1 MLQQGV
7 IFLHTSSRIRG
18 VPIRDLGEAKQMYYK
33 QILSHSNTY
42 RSRPIFVHE
51 SMFFHPIDIEC
62 TDFEDGVRLGLLGG
76 RCRRRSGAACVYSC
90 IVVGRICLRR
100 VGNKRHAT
108 SRRYFLSYS
117 YQKRG

>member
-51 SMFFHPIDIEC
+51 SMFFHPIDIKGTELK
-62 TDFEDGVRLGLLGG
+62 DGIHLRLFGVVGG
-76 RCRRRSGAACVYSC
+76 GRRSGPRCVHSFG
-90 IVVGRICLRR
+90 VGRRIRLRR

-108 SRRYFLSYS
+108 SRGFFLD
-117 YQKRG
+117 